1 MKLVKSLL
9 ILVPALVLTA
19 CTSTPEEC
27 DPTRDPGFFNK
38 IGCVFSGSYSQRVEQ
53 KKVEIE
59 QLRQEQKEMLAA
71 YQELEANRSKM
82 IADRAER
89 YRQLDK
95 LDNDIAKVRS
105 SLAKKNALT
114 KEYQQKLDKIQQA
127 SKNARNLDD
136 AGSLERAEKLK
147 NLEED
152 TNSLLVN
159 SLKFL

>member
-1 MKLVKSLL
+1 MKLFKSLL

-38 IGCVFSGSYSQRVEQ
+38 MGCVLSGSYSDRVEQ

-59 QLRQEQKEMLAA
+59 QLRQEQKEVLEA
-71 YQELEANRSKM
+71 YQALEANRSKM

-95 LDNDIAKVRS
+95 LDNDIAKVRA

-114 KEYQQKLDKIQQA
+114 KEYQQKLDKLQKA
-127 SKNARNLDD
+127 SNDARNLDD
-136 AGSLERAEKLK
+136 AGSLEKSQKLQEVQDST
-147 NLEED
+147 NELLEA
-152 TNSLLVN
+152 
-159 SLKFL
+159 FAQ

>member
-38 IGCVFSGSYSQRVEQ
+38 IDCVFSGSYSQRVDQ

-59 QLRQEQKEMLAA
+59 QLRQEQKDVLEA
-71 YQELEANRSKM
+71 YQALEANRSKM

-114 KEYQQKLDKIQQA
+114 KEYQQKLEKLQKA
-127 SKNARNLDD
+127 SNEARNLDD
-136 AGSLERAEKLK
+136 AGSLEKSQKLQEVQDST
-147 NLEED
+147 NELLEA
-152 TNSLLVN
+152 
-159 SLKFL
+159 FAQ

>member
-1 MKLVKSLL
+1 MKLFKSLL

-27 DPTRDPGFFNK
+27 DPTRDPSFFNK

-59 QLRQEQKEMLAA
+59 QLRQEQKEVLEA
-71 YQELEANRSKM
+71 YQALEANRSKM

-114 KEYQQKLDKIQQA
+114 KEYQQKLDKLQKA
-127 SKNARNLDD
+127 SNEARNLDD
-136 AGSLERAEKLK
+136 AGSLEKSQKLQEVQDST
-147 NLEED
+147 NELLEA
-152 TNSLLVN
+152 
-159 SLKFL
+159 FAQ

>member
-1 MKLVKSLL
+1 MKLFKSLL

-59 QLRQEQKEMLAA
+59 QLRQEQKEMLAT

-82 IADRAER
+82 INDKAER
-89 YRQLDK
+89 KRQLDK
-95 LDNDIAKVRS
+95 LDANIAKVRS
-105 SLAKKNALT
+105 NLAKKNALT

-152 TNSLLVN
+152 TNSLLEA
-159 SLKFL
+159 LAED

>member
-27 DPTRDPGFFNK
+27 DPTRDPGFFNT
-38 IGCVFSGSYSQRVEQ
+38 IGCMFSGSYSQRVEQ

-59 QLRQEQKEMLAA
+59 QLRQEQKDVLEA
-71 YQELEANRSKM
+71 YQALEANRSKM

-114 KEYQQKLDKIQQA
+114 KEYQQKLDKLQKA
-127 SKNARNLDD
+127 SNEARNLDD
-136 AGSLERAEKLK
+136 AGSLEKSQKLQEVQDST
-147 NLEED
+147 NELLEA
-152 TNSLLVN
+152 
-159 SLKFL
+159 FAQ

>member
-1 MKLVKSLL
+1 MKFLRLVEILL
-9 ILVPALVLTA
+9 PAMLLTA
-19 CTSTPEEC
+19 CTATPEEC

-38 IGCVFSGSYSQRVEQ
+38 IGCTFSGSYSERVEQ
-53 KKVEIE
+53 KKVAVE
-59 QLRQEQKEMLAA
+59 QLRQEQKEMLAI

-82 IADRAER
+82 INDKAER
-89 YRQLDK
+89 KRQLDK
-95 LDNDIAKVRS
+95 LDANITKVRS
-105 SLAKKNALT
+105 NLAKKNALT

-152 TNSLLVN
+152 TNSLLEA
-159 SLKFL
+159 LAED

>member
-38 IGCVFSGSYSQRVEQ
+38 IDSVFSGSYSQRVEQ

-59 QLRQEQKEMLAA
+59 QLRQEQKDVLEA
-71 YQELEANRSKM
+71 YQALEANRSKM

-114 KEYQQKLDKIQQA
+114 KEYQQKLDKLQKA
-127 SKNARNLDD
+127 SNEARNLDD
-136 AGSLERAEKLK
+136 AGSLEKSQKLQEVQDST
-147 NLEED
+147 NELLEA
-152 TNSLLVN
+152 
-159 SLKFL
+159 FAQ

>member
-1 MKLVKSLL
+1 MKLFKSLL

-59 QLRQEQKEMLAA
+59 QLRQEQKDVLEA
-71 YQELEANRSKM
+71 YQALEANRSKM
-82 IADRAER
+82 INDKAER
-89 YRQLDK
+89 KRQLDK
-95 LDNDIAKVRS
+95 LDANIAKVRS
-105 SLAKKNALT
+105 NLAKKNALT

-127 SKNARNLDD
+127 SKNARSLDD
-136 AGSLERAEKLK
+136 AGSLARAEKLR

-152 TNSLLVN
+152 ANSLLEA
-159 SLKFL
+159 LAED

>member
-1 MKLVKSLL
+1 MKLLKSLL

-19 CTSTPEEC
+19 CTATPEEC

-59 QLRQEQKEMLAA
+59 QLRQEQKDVLEA
-71 YQELEANRSKM
+71 YQALEANRSKM

-95 LDNDIAKVRS
+95 LDNDIAKVRA

-114 KEYQQKLDKIQQA
+114 KEYQQKLDKLQKA
-127 SKNARNLDD
+127 SNEARNLDD
-136 AGSLERAEKLK
+136 AGSLEKSQKLQEVQDST
-147 NLEED
+147 NELLEA
-152 TNSLLVN
+152 
-159 SLKFL
+159 FAQ

>member
-1 MKLVKSLL
+1 MKLFKSLL

-27 DPTRDPGFFNK
+27 DPTCDPGFFNK
-38 IGCVFSGSYSQRVEQ
+38 MGCVFSGSYSERVEQ

-59 QLRQEQKEMLAA
+59 QLRQEQKEVLEA
-71 YQELEANRSKM
+71 YQALEANRSKM

-114 KEYQQKLDKIQQA
+114 KEYQQKLDKLQKA
-127 SKNARNLDD
+127 SNEARNLDD
-136 AGSLERAEKLK
+136 AGSLEKSQKLQEVQDST
-147 NLEED
+147 NELLEA
-152 TNSLLVN
+152 
-159 SLKFL
+159 FAQ

>member
-1 MKLVKSLL
+1 MKFLRLVEILL
-9 ILVPALVLTA
+9 PAMLLTA
-19 CTSTPEEC
+19 CTATPEEC

-38 IGCVFSGSYSQRVEQ
+38 IGCTFSGSYSERVEQ
-53 KKVEIE
+53 KKVAVE
-59 QLRQEQKEMLAA
+59 QLRQEQKEMLAT

-114 KEYQQKLDKIQQA
+114 KEYQQKLDKLQKA
-127 SKNARNLDD
+127 SNEARNLDD
-136 AGSLERAEKLK
+136 AGSLEKSQKLQEVQDST
-147 NLEED
+147 NELLEA
-152 TNSLLVN
+152 
-159 SLKFL
+159 FAQ

>member
-38 IGCVFSGSYSQRVEQ
+38 ICCVFSGSYSQRVEQ

-59 QLRQEQKEMLAA
+59 QLRQEQKDVLEA
-71 YQELEANRSKM
+71 YQALEANRSKM

-114 KEYQQKLDKIQQA
+114 KEYQQKLDKLQKA
-127 SKNARNLDD
+127 SNEARNLDD
-136 AGSLERAEKLK
+136 AGSLEKSQKLQEVQDST
-147 NLEED
+147 NELLEA
-152 TNSLLVN
+152 
-159 SLKFL
+159 FAQ

>member
-1 MKLVKSLL
+1 M
-9 ILVPALVLTA
+9 ILV
-19 CTSTPEEC
+19 
-27 DPTRDPGFFNK
+27 FFNK

-59 QLRQEQKEMLAA
+59 QLRQEQKDVLEA
-71 YQELEANRSKM
+71 YQALEANRSKM

-114 KEYQQKLDKIQQA
+114 KEYQQKLDKLQKA
-127 SKNARNLDD
+127 SNEARNLDD
-136 AGSLERAEKLK
+136 AGSLEKSQKLQEVQDST
-147 NLEED
+147 NELLEA
-152 TNSLLVN
+152 
-159 SLKFL
+159 FAQ

>member
-59 QLRQEQKEMLAA
+59 QLRQEQKEMLAT

-82 IADRAER
+82 INDKAER
-89 YRQLDK
+89 KRQLDK
-95 LDNDIAKVRS
+95 LDANIAKVRS
-105 SLAKKNALT
+105 NLAKKNALT
-114 KEYQQKLDKIQQA
+114 KEYQQKLDKIKKKR
-127 SKNARNLDD
+127 KNARNLDD

-152 TNSLLVN
+152 TNSLLEA
-159 SLKFL
+159 LAED